1 MKQLLLR
8 RDREGESRSR
18 AVPGFA
24 CENKRVNDDSVGREV
39 SASAGIQSG
48 VSWPSNE

>member
-1 MKQLLLR
+1 M
-8 RDREGESRSR
+8 ESRSG

-24 CENKRVNDDSVGREV
+24 CENKRVNDDSVDREV

-48 VSWPSNE
+48 FSWPNNSVSQL